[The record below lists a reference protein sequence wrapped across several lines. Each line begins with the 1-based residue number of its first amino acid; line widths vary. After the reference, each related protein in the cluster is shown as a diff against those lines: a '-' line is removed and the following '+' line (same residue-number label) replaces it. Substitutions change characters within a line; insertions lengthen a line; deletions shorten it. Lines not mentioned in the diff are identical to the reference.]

1 MDQNKPRPRPAAPST
16 HPAMAVGN
24 GAPPVN
30 SEIEKPELGRKL
42 AVPSELVVRRLEVR
56 EDEIEGGGAVSDEVI
71 TSEVLLSS
79 DVGEDGADE
88 GCALEDRWD
97 ALDAADG
104 SAAGKDEAGPA
115 EESAAPLEGAATLE
129 IGTAEMLGTGL
140 LDAAG

>member
-1 MDQNKPRPRPAAPST
+1 
-16 HPAMAVGN
+16 MAVGN

-56 EDEIEGGGAVSDEVI
+56 EDEIEGGG
-71 TSEVLLSS
+71 
-79 DVGEDGADE
+79 EDGADE

-104 SAAGKDEAGPA
+104 SAAGKDEARPA